1 MHLLC
6 RYQGL
11 AMNTFGVG
19 CDKADPGYMC
29 PRSGDDNIST
39 LELCCL
45 MLYR

>member
-1 MHLLC
+1 MRLLY

>member
-1 MHLLC
+1 MRLLC

-11 AMNTFGVG
+11 AMNTFG
-19 CDKADPGYMC
+19 KADPGYMC
-29 PRSGDDNIST
+29 PRSGEDNTST